1 MFDHIPPVIQLL
13 GLVAGLVLVSA
24 LSVTVFL
31 QKRELAKWVDA
42 ERRNVPQLRQIIDL
56 VPHMIFARNAEG
68 KFLMAN
74 QATAD
79 LYGVPVADLVGAPIE
94 NFHTN
99 SDELNRFLMGD
110 RALIE
115 RGERVFIPE
124 QTFHTAVGETRT
136 IQTTKIPFEAPGTGE
151 LAILGISVDITEQKR
166 AEEVFGEIV
175 KLAPEAIIS
184 INADHRITLFNRGA
198 ETIFGYGAAEVIG
211 QPIHMLLPEQFRAGH
226 GALIDGFGRALE
238 NSRRMNARGKLA
250 GHRKDGTD
258 FVAEAS
264 IGKLQPGGDAAFIV
278 LLRDVSE
285 RELWEDQLRR
295 TQKMEAVG
303 QLTSGVA
310 HDFNNLLTI
319 VLGNLQLL
327 QRRTDGDPK
336 TDRLIERA
344 IKAAQRGGDLTHRLL
359 AFSRKSSLEPKPTDL
374 AQQVDD
380 TVKLTGRTVGEN
392 ISISVSSGSVSSGD
406 DLWPV
411 YVDQA
416 QLQGAL
422 INLAINAAQ
431 AMPAGG
437 EMKFET
443 SNISIDSSMA
453 QSIGE
458 INPGDYVQISVID
471 NGAGMSPKVIE
482 RAFDPFFTTRQTGEG
497 SGLGLSMVYGFVKQ
511 SGGHARILSEVGVG
525 TNVTLYFPRAAAGDM
540 AEDHVAGGSAAGDDG
555 SETVLVVEDNPDVLL
570 IAVSHLVGRG
580 YNVIES
586 ADGPDALQQLQNHRE
601 IDVLFTDVMLPN
613 GMSGTELASAALR
626 LRPELKLLFSSGN
639 AKIDVERD
647 FGAEGNFI
655 FLPKPYLGDELAV
668 ALRSLIDD

>member
-1 MFDHIPPVIQLL
+1 MIEHIPPVIQLL
-13 GLVAGLVLVSA
+13 GLVAGFVLIIV
-24 LSVTVFL
+24 LSVVVFL
-31 QKRELAKWVDA
+31 QKRELAKRANA
-42 ERRNVPQLRQIIDL
+42 ERRDIPQLRQIIDL
-56 VPHMIFARNAEG
+56 VPHMIFARDAEG
-68 KFLMAN
+68 RFLMAN

-79 LYGVPVADLVGAPIE
+79 LYGAPAADLVGAPLE
-94 NFHTN
+94 NFHSN

-124 QTFHTAVGETRT
+124 QTFHTADGDTR
-136 IQTTKIPFEAPGTGE
+136 ILQTTKIPFEAPGTGE
-151 LAILGISVDITEQKR
+151 PAILGISVDITERKR

-175 KLAPEAIIS
+175 ELAPDAIIS
-184 INADHRITLFNRGA
+184 IDAEHRIILFNRGA

-211 QPIHMLLPEQFRAGH
+211 QPIHMLLPEQFRADH
-226 GALIDGFGRALE
+226 GAQIDSFDRSPIH
-238 NSRRMNARGKLA
+238 SRRMNARGKLA
-250 GHRKDGTD
+250 GRRKDGTD
-258 FVAEAS
+258 FAAEAS
-264 IGKLQPGGDAAFIV
+264 IGKLQRGGDAAFIV

-285 RELWEDQLRR
+285 RELWEEQLRR

-303 QLTSGVA
+303 QLTGGVA

-327 QRRTDGDPK
+327 QRWTDGDPK

-344 IKAAQRGGDLTHRLL
+344 ISAAQRGGDLTHRLL
-359 AFSRKSSLEPKPTDL
+359 AFSRRSSLEPKSTDL

-380 TVKLTGRTVGEN
+380 IVKLTRRTIGEN
-392 ISISVSSGSVSSGD
+392 ISIRVSSGD

-411 YVDQA
+411 HIDQA

-422 INLAINAAQ
+422 MNLAINAAQ

-437 EMKFET
+437 ELKFET

-458 INPGDYVQISVID
+458 INPGDYVQVSVID
-471 NGAGMSPKVIE
+471 NGAGMSSKVIE
-482 RAFDPFFTTRQTGEG
+482 RAFDPFFTTRETGEG

-511 SGGHARILSEVGVG
+511 SGGHAGILSKIGVG
-525 TNVTLYFPRAAAGDM
+525 TNVTLYFPRAAAG
-540 AEDHVAGGSAAGDDG
+540 ELLEGRVASGFPAGDDG
-555 SETVLVVEDNPDVLL
+555 SETVLVVEDNPDVLQ

-586 ADGPDALQQLQNHRE
+586 SDGPDALQKLQDHRE
-601 IDVLFTDVMLPN
+601 IDVLFTDVVLPN
-613 GMSGTELASAALR
+613 GLSGTELASAALR

-639 AKIDVERD
+639 SKIDVERD
-647 FGAEGNFI
+647 FGAEGNYI

-668 ALRSLIDD
+668 ALRNLIDD

>member
-1 MFDHIPPVIQLL
+1 MFDHIPPVIQSL
-13 GLVAGLVLVSA
+13 GLVAGFVLVLV
-24 LSVTVFL
+24 LSVLVFM
-31 QKRELAKWVDA
+31 QKRELAKRADA

-56 VPHMIFARNAEG
+56 VPHMIFARDAEG

-79 LYGVPVADLVGAPIE
+79 LYGAPVSDLVGAPIE
-94 NFHTN
+94 NFHSN
-99 SDELNRFLMGD
+99 SEELNRFLMGD

-124 QTFHTAVGETRT
+124 QTIHTVAGKTR
-136 IQTTKIPFEAPGTGE
+136 ILQTTKIPFEAPGTGE
-151 LAILGISVDITEQKR
+151 PAILGISVDITEQKR

-175 KLAPEAIIS
+175 ELAPEAIIS
-184 INADHRITLFNRGA
+184 IDAEHRVILFNRGA
-198 ETIFGYGAAEVIG
+198 ETIFGFGAAEVIG
-211 QPIHMLLPEQFRAGH
+211 QLIHMLLPEQFRAGH
-226 GALIDGFGRALE
+226 GALIDGFSRAPD

-250 GHRKDGTD
+250 GRRKDGTD
-258 FVAEAS
+258 FAAEAS
-264 IGKLQPGGDAAFIV
+264 IGKLQRGGDAAFIV

-285 RELWEDQLRR
+285 RQLWEDQLRH

-303 QLTSGVA
+303 QLTGGVA

-344 IKAAQRGGDLTHRLL
+344 IAAAQRGGDLTHRLL
-359 AFSRKSSLEPKPTDL
+359 AFSRRSSLEPKPTDL
-374 AQQVDD
+374 AQQIDD
-380 TVKLTGRTVGEN
+380 IVKLTGRTVGEN
-392 ISISVSSGSVSSGD
+392 ISISVSSGD

-411 YVDQA
+411 HIDQA

-422 INLAINAAQ
+422 MNLAINAAQ

-437 EMKFET
+437 ELKFET

-453 QSIGE
+453 HSIGE
-458 INPGDYVQISVID
+458 IDPGDYVQVSVID
-471 NGAGMSPKVIE
+471 SGAGMSSKVIE
-482 RAFDPFFTTRQTGEG
+482 RAFDPFFTTRETGEG

-511 SGGHARILSEVGVG
+511 SGGHAGIFSKIGVG
-525 TNVTLYFPRAAAGDM
+525 TNVTLYFPRAAAEELVEGR
-540 AEDHVAGGSAAGDDG
+540 VASGSPAGDDG

-586 ADGPDALQQLQNHRE
+586 ANGSDALQKLQDHCE

-613 GMSGTELASAALR
+613 GLSGTELASAALR

-647 FGAEGNFI
+647 FGAESNYI

-668 ALRSLIDD
+668 ALRNLIDD

>member
-1 MFDHIPPVIQLL
+1 MIEHIPPVIQLL
-13 GLVAGLVLVSA
+13 GLVAGFVLIIV
-24 LSVTVFL
+24 LSVVVFL
-31 QKRELAKWVDA
+31 QKRELAKRANA
-42 ERRNVPQLRQIIDL
+42 ERRNIPQLRQIIDL
-56 VPHMIFARNAEG
+56 VPHMIFARDAEG
-68 KFLMAN
+68 RFLMAN
-74 QATAD
+74 RATAD
-79 LYGVPVADLVGAPIE
+79 LYGAPVADLVGAPLE
-94 NFHTN
+94 NFHSN

-124 QTFHTAVGETRT
+124 QTFHTADGDTR
-136 IQTTKIPFEAPGTGE
+136 ILQTTKIPFEAPGTGE
-151 LAILGISVDITEQKR
+151 PAILGISVDITERKR

-175 KLAPEAIIS
+175 ELAPDAIIS
-184 INADHRITLFNRGA
+184 IDAEHRIILFNRGA

-211 QPIHMLLPEQFRAGH
+211 QPIHMLLPEQFRADH
-226 GALIDGFGRALE
+226 GAQIDSFDRSPI

-250 GHRKDGTD
+250 GRRKDGTN
-258 FVAEAS
+258 FAAEAS
-264 IGKLQPGGDAAFIV
+264 IGKLQRGGDAAFIV

-285 RELWEDQLRR
+285 RELWEEQLRR

-303 QLTSGVA
+303 QLTGGVA

-344 IKAAQRGGDLTHRLL
+344 ISAAQRGGDLTHRLL
-359 AFSRKSSLEPKPTDL
+359 AFSRRSSLEPKSTDL

-380 TVKLTGRTVGEN
+380 IVKLTRRTIGEN
-392 ISISVSSGSVSSGD
+392 ISIRVSSGD

-411 YVDQA
+411 HIDQA

-422 INLAINAAQ
+422 MNLAINAAQ

-437 EMKFET
+437 ELKFET

-458 INPGDYVQISVID
+458 INPGDYVQVSVID
-471 NGAGMSPKVIE
+471 NGAGMSSKVIE
-482 RAFDPFFTTRQTGEG
+482 RAFDPFFTTRETGEG

-511 SGGHARILSEVGVG
+511 SGGHAGILSKIGVG
-525 TNVTLYFPRAAAGDM
+525 TNVTLYFPRAAAG
-540 AEDHVAGGSAAGDDG
+540 ELLEGRVASGFPAGDDG
-555 SETVLVVEDNPDVLL
+555 SETVLVVEDNPDVLQ

-586 ADGPDALQQLQNHRE
+586 SDGPDALQKLQDHRE

-613 GMSGTELASAALR
+613 GLSGTELASAALR

-639 AKIDVERD
+639 SKIDVERD
-647 FGAEGNFI
+647 FGAEGNYI

-668 ALRSLIDD
+668 ALRNLIDD